1 MIQMTQ
7 DRLDKKL
14 AELKYLI
21 EVRRPEVAEHLKEAR
36 AFGDISENA
45 EYDAAQNE
53 QAELEARI
61 KQLEEETKLSNIEI
75 VEYST
80 LILDS
85 VNVGAKV
92 KLKNITKR
100 REEEYGIVVASDA
113 DVLAG
118 LISNESPVGA
128 ALIGHKVGDKVE
140 VELPD
145 GGKINY
151 EVLAIEAQDNE

>member
-14 AELKYLI
+14 AKLKYLK

-53 QAELEARI
+53 QAELEAEI
-61 KQLEEETKLSNIEI
+61 KRLEEEVKPGNYEI
-75 VEYST
+75 VEYPVET
-80 LILDS
+80 DK
-85 VNVGAKV
+85 VNLGVTV

-100 REEEYGIVVASDA
+100 REETYQIVVAAES
-113 DVLAG
+113 DVLNG
-118 LISNESPVGA
+118 KISNESPVGA
-128 ALIGHKVGDKVE
+128 ALIGHEIGDKVE
-140 VELPD
+140 VELPE

-151 EVLAIEAQDNE
+151 EILGIQGQEQ